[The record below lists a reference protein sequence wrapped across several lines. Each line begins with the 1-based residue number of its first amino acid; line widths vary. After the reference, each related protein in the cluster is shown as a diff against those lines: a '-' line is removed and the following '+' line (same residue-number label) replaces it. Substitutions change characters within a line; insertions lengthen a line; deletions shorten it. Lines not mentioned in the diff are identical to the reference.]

1 MGVTEL
7 PRALSPWAS
16 SLALFPR
23 EVALALAPLVQR
35 LHALLGEG
43 GGAAGATGEPD
54 GYDGIAR
61 RGPYERLLATEWLL
75 HAELPEEFLRRV
87 AAGEHSFLKLARRP
101 PRAGRRAAVLFD
113 AGPDQLGG
121 PRMAHLAALVVLAA
135 RLERS
140 KGTLSWGVLQ
150 DESVTLETGLTR
162 AKVEALLGARSAR
175 PVSKGD
181 VLAWLGAEGTAG
193 LSELWLVGAEDLR
206 PEGARLRTSMLV
218 VAEGLSPA
226 ERLLHVSALVSGSRR
241 PAEVTLEL
249 PSERA
254 CVRILR
260 DPFGTAV
267 SPPAA
272 PAATRARTPAVTPDP
287 AAGLVISGNG
297 RRLYVRGA
305 GGELLIFVV
314 PNSPRAPVPPLA
326 VFNPPDGQSVL
337 AAGTLRER
345 FRTVVVCGGRGAYFS
360 HRMSVSRQVIFETH
374 WHRLGDDARPLVD
387 PARPLAALHASDEGI
402 LRFTATPEQDVVL
415 EGETAR
421 HEVRVPEEWED
432 RSTADNFVALQDPT
446 PLWTRAASTGGWE
459 TGKIYLGM
467 SSASRTPICLDSD
480 RRRVIRLRRG
490 EVGEALFSTTSPI
503 AATRVINAL
512 GLIGF
517 VTEDGQIG
525 VYSISAGAMVLS
537 AALGALSP

>member
-87 AAGEHSFLKLARRP
+87 AAGEHSFLKLAHRP
-101 PRAGRRAAVLFD
+101 PRAGRRAAALFD

-181 VLAWLGAEGTAG
+181 VEAWLGAEGTAG

-218 VAEGLSPA
+218 VAEGLSP
-226 ERLLHVSALVSGSRR
+226 EVRRLHVSALAAGSRR
-241 PAEVTLEL
+241 PAEATLEL
-249 PSERA
+249 PPERA

-260 DPFGTAV
+260 DLFGTAV
-267 SPPAA
+267 SPMV
-272 PAATRARTPAVTPDP
+272 AATEARTLGVTPDP

-297 RRLYVRGA
+297 RRLHVRCE

-314 PNSPRAPVPPLA
+314 PNSRRAPISPLA
-326 VFNPPDGQSVL
+326 VFKPPDGQSVL
-337 AAGTLRER
+337 AAGTLHEK
-345 FRTVVVCGGRGAYFS
+345 FRAVVVCGGRGAYFS
-360 HRMSVSRQVIFETH
+360 HRMSVSRQVVFETH

-387 PARPLAALHASDEGI
+387 PARPLAALHASEEGI

-421 HEVRVPEEWED
+421 HEARVPEEWED
-432 RSTADNFVALQDPT
+432 RGTADNFVAIQDPT
-446 PLWTRAASTGGWE
+446 PLWTRAATAGRWE

-467 SSASRTPICLDSD
+467 SSTTRSPIWLDSG
-480 RRRVIRLRRG
+480 RRRVDLQRRG
-490 EVGEALFSTTSPI
+490 VDGTEALFSTTSPI
-503 AATRVINAL
+503 AATRVINAP

-525 VYSISAGAMVLS
+525 VYSINAGAMVLS